1 MNKKIQGSSKNS
13 VVLSLLARLLAFLH
27 RHFDRSIFGFLT
39 DSSDAVSDYFEESAT
54 GRFFLG
60 QTRRNSIIKRLLRF
74 VASGFENSFFAKLTK
89 KGYALFLNLKLKS
102 IGFFFATYSLF
113 ALFAWMILYFTKSP
127 DATYSN
133 LITVIGIGVVALPLV
148 FSSHSLIS
156 GIGSSRV
163 LSTAFNEELGIDTE
177 SKSNEVKNARFSG
190 ALSGFSL
197 VFGIIAGTFSV
208 FISPVIFASSI
219 IGIITLMFV
228 LTSPES
234 GIIFIISSIPFYSIE
249 GFGAYLVFGLI
260 AATTV
265 SYIGKLIRGKRI
277 FTIGFLDIVVLVLF
291 LIMFTSCFGHANSY
305 NRAATL
311 VGFMLVYF
319 LFVNIIR
326 NRTWLKR
333 VVKAI
338 VFSSVMIAFLGVMA
352 AIWNNTPILSEI
364 KQFDGQ
370 SGSFFI
376 FGEAGSAVYLLLP
389 AIPFLF
395 SAVRS
400 TKDSA
405 KRSSYMFFAIL
416 VLVCIVFGGNSMPL
430 GPMISGVMMYFLLSM
445 PMMIFIAIPAF
456 LVYMLIRGVNIP
468 IISDFAARSA
478 EYAAKISAE
487 NRYFRGGVS
496 RALGDYILTGIGM
509 GDETFSKV
517 YPNYSYAGFE
527 GAADSGSSLLDIL
540 LGFGII
546 GGLVFIF
553 AVLVFMRESIGFIRQ
568 GKNVNKIDKL
578 YVSSAFSSVFS
589 IIAAAFTDNV
599 FEVPTVFLYMWIMMA
614 IGISYVRMDR
624 LERKRAEIRHPDT
637 PGNADAKIPYIPI
650 VRQ

>member
-1 MNKKIQGSSKNS
+1 
-13 VVLSLLARLLAFLH
+13 
-27 RHFDRSIFGFLT
+27 
-39 DSSDAVSDYFEESAT
+39 
-54 GRFFLG
+54 
-60 QTRRNSIIKRLLRF
+60 
-74 VASGFENSFFAKLTK
+74 
-89 KGYALFLNLKLKS
+89 
-102 IGFFFATYSLF
+102 
-113 ALFAWMILYFTKSP
+113 
-127 DATYSN
+127 
-133 LITVIGIGVVALPLV
+133 
-148 FSSHSLIS
+148 
-156 GIGSSRV
+156 
-163 LSTAFNEELGIDTE
+163 
-177 SKSNEVKNARFSG
+177 
-190 ALSGFSL
+190 
-197 VFGIIAGTFSV
+197 
-208 FISPVIFASSI
+208 
-219 IGIITLMFV
+219 
-228 LTSPES
+228 
-234 GIIFIISSIPFYSIE
+234 
-249 GFGAYLVFGLI
+249 
-260 AATTV
+260 
-265 SYIGKLIRGKRI
+265 
-277 FTIGFLDIVVLVLF
+277 
-291 LIMFTSCFGHANSY
+291 
-305 NRAATL
+305 
-311 VGFMLVYF
+311 
-319 LFVNIIR
+319 
-326 NRTWLKR
+326 
-333 VVKAI
+333 
-338 VFSSVMIAFLGVMA
+338 
-352 AIWNNTPILSEI
+352 
-364 KQFDGQ
+364 
-370 SGSFFI
+370 
-376 FGEAGSAVYLLLP
+376 
-389 AIPFLF
+389 
-395 SAVRS
+395 
-400 TKDSA
+400 
-405 KRSSYMFFAIL
+405 
-416 VLVCIVFGGNSMPL
+416 MPL